1 MYKIDASGHVSNEFS
16 DGNPLTG
23 QEATILDAAFANEQ
37 MYEIINV
44 ILHAGIA
51 LNKGTRTQL
60 RDAIIAIAAGG
71 GVAVTAQGVSIDDGG
86 GYFSPGPYNVEAAL
100 QFLAEFA
107 ANGSFASS
115 RFRRQ
120 VIQLTGAA
128 NNAVAG
134 HLENL
139 LEADHGSATTYT
151 IPVDGTLTAPVGST
165 ITLFQKGAG
174 KVEVVAAAGV
184 TLYKPVAF
192 NAKSMQ
198 QHAAIVLAKVAAD
211 TWRLGGTLEAAA

>member
-16 DGNPLTG
+16 DGNPLIG
-23 QEATILDAAFANEQ
+23 QEATMLDAAFANEQ

-44 ILHAGIA
+44 ILHAGIT

-60 RDAIIAIAAGG
+60 RDAIIAIATGG
-71 GVAVTAQGVSIDDGG
+71 GAAVTAEGVSIDDGG
-86 GYFSPGPYNVEAAL
+86 GYFPAPYNVEAAL
-100 QFLAEFA
+100 QFLAEFV
-107 ANGSFASS
+107 ANGTFASS

-120 VIQLTGAA
+120 VVQLTGAA
-128 NNAVAG
+128 NNAVTG

-139 LEADHGSATTYT
+139 VEVDHASATAYT
-151 IPVDGTLTAPVGST
+151 IPADDTLTAPVGST

-174 KVEVVAAAGV
+174 KIEVLAGV
-184 TLYKPVAF
+184 GATLYKPAAF

-198 QHAAIVLAKVAAD
+198 QHAAIVLAKVAAN

>member
-1 MYKIDASGHVSNEFS
+1 MYRIDASGHVSNEFS
-16 DGNPLTG
+16 DGNPLIG
-23 QEATILDAAFANEQ
+23 QEATILDAGFANEQ

-60 RDAIIAIAAGG
+60 RDAIIAIATGG
-71 GVAVTAQGVSIDDGG
+71 GVAVIAEAVSIDDAA
-86 GYFSPGPYNVEAAL
+86 GYFPAPYNVEAAL

-107 ANGSFASS
+107 ANGTFASS

-120 VIQLTGAA
+120 VVQLTGAA

-134 HLENL
+134 HLENYV
-139 LEADHGSATTYT
+139 EVSHGSASVYT
-151 IPVDGTLTAPVGST
+151 VLPDVTLTAAIGST
-165 ITLFQKGAG
+165 VMIFQVGAG
-174 KVEVVAAAGV
+174 KVEVVGGSGV
-184 TLYKPVAF
+184 TIYKPAAF
-192 NAKSMQ
+192 TAKSMQ
-198 QHAAIVLAKVAAD
+198 QHAAMVLAKVAAN

>member
-16 DGNPLTG
+16 DGNPLIG
-23 QEATILDAAFANEQ
+23 QEATVLDAAFANEQ

-44 ILHAGIA
+44 ILHAGIT

-60 RDAIIAIAAGG
+60 RDAIIAIATGG
-71 GVAVTAQGVSIDDGG
+71 GAAVTAEGVSIDDGG
-86 GYFSPGPYNVEAAL
+86 GYFPGPYNVEAAL

-107 ANGSFASS
+107 ANGTFASS

-120 VIQLTGAA
+120 VVQLTGAA

-139 LEADHGSATTYT
+139 VEVDHSSTTAYT

-174 KVEVVAAAGV
+174 KIEVLAGV
-184 TLYKPVAF
+184 GTTLYKPAAF

-198 QHAAIVLAKVAAD
+198 QHAAIVLAKVAAN